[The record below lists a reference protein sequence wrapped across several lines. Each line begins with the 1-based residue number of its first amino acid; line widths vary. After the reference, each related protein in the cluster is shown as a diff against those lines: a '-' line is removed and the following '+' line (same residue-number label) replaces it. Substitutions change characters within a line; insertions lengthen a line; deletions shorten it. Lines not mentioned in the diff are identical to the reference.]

1 MRKPTKKPKR
11 SKATPG
17 PKPDTLKIEGK
28 WQDAVKKS
36 LIKKKLL
43 EGWPKDAHG

>member
-1 MRKPTKKPKR
+1 MRKPTKRQKK

-17 PKPDTLKIEGK
+17 PKAEILKLQGK

-36 LIKKKLL
+36 LSKKKPPQ
-43 EGWPKDAHG
+43 GWPSKPL

>member
-1 MRKPTKKPKR
+1 MRKPTKKKPAK
-11 SKATPG
+11 PG

-36 LIKKKLL
+36 LSKKKPV
-43 EGWPKDAHG
+43 EGWPKG

>member
-1 MRKPTKKPKR
+1 MKKTKQKKRKSTKK
-11 SKATPG
+11 SGATPG

-36 LIKKKLL
+36 LAKKKPI
-43 EGWPKDAHG
+43 EGWPK